1 MELCRMKNSRHI
13 AFTLIELLI
22 VIAIIAVLIAVLLP
36 ALSQARVSG
45 RRSVTLAHL
54 RGLGQSMQAYMQDND
69 DRLPAMSSH
78 EEKAFLGLSLLARRD
93 SFPAK
98 FYVNP
103 NTQDT
108 APHIISD
115 DGRPVLVEL
124 NDVEVVESTAVTPAN
139 INQIE
144 WHCSYAYD
152 NDVKKENRGRIKV
165 FLGDRADY
173 TTGRTYSANWQG
185 KGMCLLWTDGHG
197 EFTKHNHIWDQ
208 SDPNMYHHNEFED
221 EGGNEVNG
229 DVRVTE
235 GTIDTHMRF
244 FSEEEDDVLL
254 PN

>member
-1 MELCRMKNSRHI
+1 MHRRRCT

-22 VIAIIAVLIAVLLP
+22 VIAIIAILIAILLP

-54 RGLGQSMQAYMQDND
+54 RGLGMSMQAYMQENN
-69 DRLPAMSSH
+69 DRLPAVSDE

-93 SFPAK
+93 SFPEK
-98 FYVNP
+98 FFINP

-115 DGRPVLVEL
+115 DGRPVLAEL
-124 NDVEVVESTAVTPAN
+124 NEMEVVESTAITPAN
-139 INQIE
+139 IDQIE

-152 NDVKKENRGRIKV
+152 NDNKKENSGRIKV

-173 TTGRTYSANWQG
+173 VKGRTYSDNWQG

-197 EFTKHNHIWDQ
+197 EFTKHNYIWDQ
-208 SDPNMYHHNEFED
+208 SDPNMYHHNEFEG
-221 EGGNEVNG
+221 EGGTEVN
-229 DVRVTE
+229 DEVRVTE

-244 FSEEEDDVLL
+244 FSEEEDDALL